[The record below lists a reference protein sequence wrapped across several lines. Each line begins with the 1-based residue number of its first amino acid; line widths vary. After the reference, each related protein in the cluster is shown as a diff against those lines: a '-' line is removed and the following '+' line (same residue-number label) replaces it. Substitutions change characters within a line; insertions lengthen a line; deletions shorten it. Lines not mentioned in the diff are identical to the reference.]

1 MLVQTRVKKRK
12 DVSAKWEEIREGHV
26 EGMKRARFPA
36 GAAPMRAFVNG
47 LMSLPRS
54 GRLGGQEGPDG
65 EDQVAHAV
73 DRHEEGR
80 DGDGGVGPTDL

>member
-36 GAAPMRAFVNG
+36 GAAPMRAFANVSFPDVLPLCRHVLALLYTG
-47 LMSLPRS
+47 LNQHCPKTSW
-54 GRLGGQEGPDG
+54 
-65 EDQVAHAV
+65 
-73 DRHEEGR
+73 R
-80 DGDGGVGPTDL
+80 D